1 MTKPI
6 FTLNISTSG
15 KNWASR
21 SSYWHNTG
29 VRSGILI
36 SVPLGLAASTVVT
49 KKDSYH
55 TNVYYYRIY
64 IIQSPQYKDPGSG
77 GHWQLMA
84 GLDLEAQ
91 VQAPWTWPGPLGD
104 RDRPGTW
111 FSHEGV
117 NIEPFCK
124 TRSRQKTRSPRMP
137 VFQLISSRDQ
147 GFSHEQVPTL
157 LQFLDAVDPLDP
169 RAQAWAWGIYWLHH
183 SSALALW
190 YPLLFNP
197 QIRHQTSLVKLW
209 LGSD

>member
-1 MTKPI
+1 MIFGKQWKVTKPI

-77 GHWQLMA
+77 VHWQLMA

-91 VQAPWTWPGPLGD
+91 VQAPWT
-104 RDRPGTW
+104 
-111 FSHEGV
+111 
-117 NIEPFCK
+117 
-124 TRSRQKTRSPRMP
+124 
-137 VFQLISSRDQ
+137 
-147 GFSHEQVPTL
+147 
-157 LQFLDAVDPLDP
+157 
-169 RAQAWAWGIYWLHH
+169 
-183 SSALALW
+183 
-190 YPLLFNP
+190 
-197 QIRHQTSLVKLW
+197 
-209 LGSD
+209 